1 MSRSALL
8 PHKLAIGGQQR
19 ADGAGVG
26 GLAGDDDLAGAVV
39 EGKIQTP
46 NSSTSATEIWVSLL
60 NTMGSNCSSLVHLT
74 RMWPVSVES
83 DRNVSVP
90 VPFGGGPAG

>member
-1 MSRSALL
+1 MSALL
-8 PHKLAIGGQQR
+8 SHKLAIGGQQR
-19 ADGAGVG
+19 ADGAGAGVG
-26 GLAGDDDLAGAVV
+26 GLAGDDALAGAVV

-74 RMWPVSVES
+74 RMWPGSVGS

-90 VPFGGGPAG
+90 VPFGGGPAE